1 MYRWVRERHMIGIRG
16 RNFLEAPWAGGVVLL
31 GCVIVAMLLA
41 NLPGTSLY
49 YRHLLETD
57 LSLMVHSPDG
67 LIDWV
72 FPRGMTVEKLIND
85 GLMVIFFFAVGLE
98 IKREIVCGQ
107 LSSARQAILPVL
119 AAAGG
124 MLAPAIIFLFFNHG
138 TIAANGWGIP
148 TATDIAFAIGIL
160 SMLGDRVPVSL
171 KIFLT
176 ALAIADDLGAILVIA
191 LFYGGQV
198 QISCLLAALV
208 IMLAVYFMKEMGE
221 KRMFFYLVPAVVIW
235 GLFYYSGV
243 HSAIS
248 GVAMAMLIPMT
259 PRYSKEYFAHKMRHL
274 KELMLAA
281 RTSGDDFPNE
291 HHRFYMRRMRLL
303 AADSVGMSY
312 RLEHSLAPYV
322 TFLVMPIF
330 ALANAGVEIT
340 SPEYLNIFH
349 YSSEIGSIG
358 MGIFFGLVVGKPLG
372 IFLASWGAVKSGLAV
387 MPEGATWRLLLAVA
401 CLGGI
406 GFTMSLFVDALA
418 YTEPDLIDRGK
429 IAILM
434 GSTRGRAGKPAD
446 FGFFEETEINNM
458 RKTFF
463 ALTAMAL
470 LAGACS
476 RKSGG
481 GVKLKADTD
490 SVAYI
495 IGMNVGMNL
504 LKMDSTLNVNA
515 VCEGIRDVFRAGAK
529 LSADDA
535 EVYYLRYMNYVLP
548 EKARA
553 YEEQFL
559 ADFAKSNRS
568 YARTPSGVTYAV
580 EVLGDQEQIPVS
592 DRDSVALRYIIR
604 TADGADVYSS
614 YERRD
619 TLRTSL
625 GSLNKGMKESV
636 KLIGKGGKINAWM
649 PSAVAYGSAGD
660 KELGIR
666 PNATLYYEIELVDL
680 DKYTN
685 WSRRNNLRR

>member
-16 RNFLEAPWAGGVVLL
+16 RTFLEAPWAGGVVLL

-57 LSLMVHSPDG
+57 LSLMVYSPDG

-198 QISCLLAALV
+198 QISCLLGALV

-418 YTEPDLIDRGK
+418 YTEPDLVDRGK

-434 GSTRGRAGKPAD
+434 GS
-446 FGFFEETEINNM
+446 
-458 RKTFF
+458 
-463 ALTAMAL
+463 MA
-470 LAGACS
+470 AA
-476 RKSGG
+476 
-481 GVKLKADTD
+481 
-490 SVAYI
+490 
-495 IGMNVGMNL
+495 
-504 LKMDSTLNVNA
+504 
-515 VCEGIRDVFRAGAK
+515 
-529 LSADDA
+529 
-535 EVYYLRYMNYVLP
+535 
-548 EKARA
+548 
-553 YEEQFL
+553 
-559 ADFAKSNRS
+559 
-568 YARTPSGVTYAV
+568 
-580 EVLGDQEQIPVS
+580 VLGC
-592 DRDSVALRYIIR
+592 L
-604 TADGADVYSS
+604 
-614 YERRD
+614 
-619 TLRTSL
+619 
-625 GSLNKGMKESV
+625 
-636 KLIGKGGKINAWM
+636 LI
-649 PSAVAYGSAGD
+649 
-660 KELGIR
+660 
-666 PNATLYYEIELVDL
+666 LVFS
-680 DKYTN
+680 KK
-685 WSRRNNLRR
+685 RK

>member
-16 RNFLEAPWAGGVVLL
+16 RNFLEAPWAGGIVLL

-67 LIDWV
+67 LIDY
-72 FPRGMTVEKLIND
+72 

-138 TIAANGWGIP
+138 TISANGWGIP

-221 KRMFFYLVPAVVIW
+221 KRMFFYLVPAVVVW

-259 PRYSKEYFAHKMRHL
+259 PRYSKEYFVHKMRHL

-281 RTSGDDFPNE
+281 STSGDDFPNE
-291 HHRFYMRRMRLL
+291 HHRFYMRRMRSL

-434 GSTRGRAGKPAD
+434 GSTAA
-446 FGFFEETEINNM
+446 
-458 RKTFF
+458 
-463 ALTAMAL
+463 
-470 LAGACS
+470 
-476 RKSGG
+476 
-481 GVKLKADTD
+481 
-490 SVAYI
+490 
-495 IGMNVGMNL
+495 
-504 LKMDSTLNVNA
+504 A
-515 VCEGIRDVFRAGAK
+515 V
-529 LSADDA
+529 
-535 EVYYLRYMNYVLP
+535 
-548 EKARA
+548 
-553 YEEQFL
+553 
-559 ADFAKSNRS
+559 
-568 YARTPSGVTYAV
+568 
-580 EVLGDQEQIPVS
+580 
-592 DRDSVALRYIIR
+592 
-604 TADGADVYSS
+604 
-614 YERRD
+614 
-619 TLRTSL
+619 L
-625 GSLNKGMKESV
+625 GSL
-636 KLIGKGGKINAWM
+636 LILIFSKKR
-649 PSAVAYGSAGD
+649 
-660 KELGIR
+660 K
-666 PNATLYYEIELVDL
+666 
-680 DKYTN
+680 
-685 WSRRNNLRR
+685 

>member
-434 GSTRGRAGKPAD
+434 GSTAARAGKPAD